1 MGVSATLTALD
12 VPLRSLVA
20 AASTEAMVCVAT
32 GPAMAE
38 VRATTGLLVTA
49 AADPAPPAGSKSN
62 AATAATAADCSR
74 SGLLDND
81 ARRRVRG
88 VRVGVPGLAIASLL
102 HRKPCLVHPIDRPG
116 GLLRDWLLSL
126 I

>member
-49 AADPAPPAGSKSN
+49 AAGRQQEQRGDGCDCGRLQSKWSVGQRRQ
-62 AATAATAADCSR
+62 TTRSR
-74 SGLLDND
+74 SAGWRPRSGHRVTPPSQALSRPPHRPTGGTAEGL
-81 ARRRVRG
+81 V
-88 VRVGVPGLAIASLL
+88 
-102 HRKPCLVHPIDRPG
+102 
-116 GLLRDWLLSL
+116 
-126 I
+126 